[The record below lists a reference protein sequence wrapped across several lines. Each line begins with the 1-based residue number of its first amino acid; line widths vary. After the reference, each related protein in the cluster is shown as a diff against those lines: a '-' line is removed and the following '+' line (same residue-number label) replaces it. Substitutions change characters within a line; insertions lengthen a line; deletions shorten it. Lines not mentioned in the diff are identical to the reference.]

1 LAEVFTID
9 PLLGLV
15 AVLVLIAL
23 NGIFVAGEFSLVAVD
38 IERVEVMAEQGHR
51 RARVVRKLLSRLS
64 FHLGGAQ
71 LGITV
76 TSLLLGFL
84 AEDTIGAVLDFLPGV
99 SLSPGPTRAVIAI
112 AIAAVLQMIFGEL
125 VPKNL
130 AISRPLG
137 TGLWLGSILRIYGL
151 LAAPITT
158 AFNGLANRL
167 VRLLGIEPVEELR
180 SLRSLEDLEYLV
192 RASSARTI
200 KEDEATLIT
209 RTLRLSRKDAADAL
223 TPRTSMVALR
233 HSGTVSDLVQSA
245 KESGYSRF
253 PVIGADLDDIVG
265 MVEVKDVFSL
275 TTDDRESGPLEDIV
289 RPAVVVP
296 EHRELDGVLVDLELA
311 ASRLAVVV
319 DEHGGTAGLIT
330 REDILEELVGDI
342 ADEYDE
348 PVAITA
354 SQKDGRVIVEGLKSR
369 DEIEEIVGLRLPDG
383 PFETLAGF
391 ILQQTGSIPEIGQLV
406 EWRGWKFEVLRKENL
421 RIADVAIEAPIHAN
435 GSPQDQGRAI

>member
-1 LAEVFTID
+1 MFTID

-15 AVLVLIAL
+15 AVLVLVAL

-38 IERVEVMAEQGHR
+38 VERVEVMAEQGHR
-51 RARVVRKLLSRLS
+51 RARVVRKLLTRLS

-76 TSLLLGFL
+76 TSLLLGLL
-84 AEDTIGAVLDFLPGV
+84 AEDTIGAVLDFLPGI
-99 SLSPGPTRAVIAI
+99 SLSPGPLRAVIAI
-112 AIAAVLQMIFGEL
+112 GIAAVLQMIFGEL
-125 VPKNL
+125 APKNL

-158 AFNGLANRL
+158 AFNGLANKL
-167 VRLLGIEPVEELR
+167 VRLGGIEPVEELR
-180 SLRSLEDLEYLV
+180 SLRSLEDLEHLV

-200 KEDEATLIT
+200 KEDEARLIT

-233 HSGTVSDLVQSA
+233 SSGTISDLVQSA
-245 KESGYSRF
+245 RESGYSRF

-275 TTDDRESGPLEDIV
+275 TTDDRERRPLGDIV
-289 RPAVVVP
+289 RPAVIVP

-319 DEHGGTAGLIT
+319 DEHGGTAGLIS

-348 PVAITA
+348 PVPITA
-354 SQKDGRVIVEGLKSR
+354 SQRDGRVIVEGLKSR
-369 DEIEEIVGLRLPDG
+369 DEIEEILGLRLPDG

-391 ILQQTGSIPEIGQLV
+391 ILQQTGSIPEIGQVV
-406 EWRGWKFEVLRKENL
+406 EWRGWKLEVLRKENL
-421 RIADVAIEAPIHAN
+421 RIADVAIEAPSDVDD
-435 GSPQDQGRAI
+435 SPLGQRGAT

>member
-1 LAEVFTID
+1 MFTID

-391 ILQQTGSIPEIGQLV
+391 ILQQAGSIPEIGQVV

-421 RIADVAIEAPIHAN
+421 RIADVAIEAPIDAN

>member
-1 LAEVFTID
+1 MFTID

-84 AEDTIGAVLDFLPGV
+84 AEDTIGALLDFVPGV

-167 VRLLGIEPVEELR
+167 VRLVGIEPVEELR

-200 KEDEATLIT
+200 KEDEARLIT

-233 HSGTVSDLVQSA
+233 NSGTISDLVQSA

-275 TTDDRESGPLEDIV
+275 TTDDRERRPLEDIV

-354 SQKDGRVIVEGLKSR
+354 SQRDGRVIVEGLKSR

-391 ILQQTGSIPEIGQLV
+391 MLQQMGSIPEIGQVV
-406 EWRGWKFEVLRKENL
+406 EWRGWKLEVLRKENL
-421 RIADVAIEAPIHAN
+421 RIADVAIEAPSDAN
-435 GSPQDQGRAI
+435 GSPLDQGGAK

>member
-1 LAEVFTID
+1 MFTID

-167 VRLLGIEPVEELR
+167 VRLVGIEPVEELR

-200 KEDEATLIT
+200 KEDEARLIT

-233 HSGTVSDLVQSA
+233 NSGTISDLVQSA

-275 TTDDRESGPLEDIV
+275 TTDDRERRPLEDIV

-354 SQKDGRVIVEGLKSR
+354 SQRDGRVIVEGLKSR

-391 ILQQTGSIPEIGQLV
+391 MLQQMGSIPEIGQVV
-406 EWRGWKFEVLRKENL
+406 EWRGWKLEVLRKENL
-421 RIADVAIEAPIHAN
+421 RIADVAIEAPSDAN
-435 GSPQDQGRAI
+435 GSPLDQGGAK

>member
-1 LAEVFTID
+1 MFTIA

-23 NGIFVAGEFSLVAVD
+23 NGIFVAGEFSLVAGD

-233 HSGTVSDLVQSA
+233 HSGTISDLVQSA

-421 RIADVAIEAPIHAN
+421 RIADVAIEAPIDAN

>member
-1 LAEVFTID
+1 MFTID

-76 TSLLLGFL
+76 TSLLLGVL

-167 VRLLGIEPVEELR
+167 VRLVGIEPVEELR

-200 KEDEATLIT
+200 KEDEARLIT

-233 HSGTVSDLVQSA
+233 NSGTISDLVQSA

-275 TTDDRESGPLEDIV
+275 TTDDRERRPLEDIV

-354 SQKDGRVIVEGLKSR
+354 SQRDGRVIVEGLKSR

-391 ILQQTGSIPEIGQLV
+391 MLQQMGSIPEIGQVV
-406 EWRGWKFEVLRKENL
+406 EWRGWKLEVLRKENL
-421 RIADVAIEAPIHAN
+421 RIADVAIEAPSDAN
-435 GSPQDQGRAI
+435 GSPLDQGGAK

>member
-1 LAEVFTID
+1 MFTID

-233 HSGTVSDLVQSA
+233 HSGTISDLVQSA

-391 ILQQTGSIPEIGQLV
+391 ILQQAGSIPEIGQVV

>member
-1 LAEVFTID
+1 MFTID

-84 AEDTIGAVLDFLPGV
+84 AEDTIGALLNFVPGV
-99 SLSPGPTRAVIAI
+99 SLNPGPTRAVIAI

-200 KEDEATLIT
+200 QEDEARLIT

-233 HSGTVSDLVQSA
+233 NSGTISDLVQSA

-275 TTDDRESGPLEDIV
+275 TTDDRERRPLEDIV

-354 SQKDGRVIVEGLKSR
+354 SQRDGRVIVEGLKSR

-391 ILQQTGSIPEIGQLV
+391 MLQQMGSIPEIGQVV
-406 EWRGWKFEVLRKENL
+406 EWRGWKLEVLRKENL
-421 RIADVAIEAPIHAN
+421 RIADVAIEAPSDAN
-435 GSPQDQGRAI
+435 GSPLDQGGAK

>member
-1 LAEVFTID
+1 MFTID

-253 PVIGADLDDIVG
+253 PGIGADLDDIVG

-391 ILQQTGSIPEIGQLV
+391 ILQQAGSIPEIGQVV

-421 RIADVAIEAPIHAN
+421 RIADVAIEAPIDAN

>member
-1 LAEVFTID
+1 MFTID

-84 AEDTIGAVLDFLPGV
+84 AEDTIGALLDFLPGV

-137 TGLWLGSILRIYGL
+137 TGLWLGSILRVYGV

-200 KEDEATLIT
+200 KEDEARLIT

-245 KESGYSRF
+245 KESGHSRF

-275 TTDDRESGPLEDIV
+275 TTDDRERRPLKDIV

-354 SQKDGRVIVEGLKSR
+354 SQSDGRVIVEGLKSR
-369 DEIEEIVGLRLPDG
+369 DETEEIVGLRLPDG

-391 ILQQTGSIPEIGQLV
+391 MLQQMGSIPEIGQVV
-406 EWRGWKFEVLRKENL
+406 EWRGWKLEVLRKENL
-421 RIADVAIEAPIHAN
+421 RIADVAIEAPSDAN
-435 GSPQDQGRAI
+435 GSPPDQGGAI

>member
-1 LAEVFTID
+1 MFTID

-233 HSGTVSDLVQSA
+233 HSGTISDLVQSA

-391 ILQQTGSIPEIGQLV
+391 ILQQAGSIPEIGKVV

-421 RIADVAIEAPIHAN
+421 RIADVAIEAPIDAN

>member
-1 LAEVFTID
+1 MAEVFTID

-233 HSGTVSDLVQSA
+233 HSGTISDLVQSA

-391 ILQQTGSIPEIGQLV
+391 ILPQAGSIPEIGQLV

-421 RIADVAIEAPIHAN
+421 RIADVAIEAPIDAN

>member
-1 LAEVFTID
+1 MFTID

-84 AEDTIGAVLDFLPGV
+84 AEDTIGALLDFLPGV

-137 TGLWLGSILRIYGL
+137 TGLWLGSILRVYGV

-200 KEDEATLIT
+200 KEDEARLIT

-245 KESGYSRF
+245 KESGHSRF

-275 TTDDRESGPLEDIV
+275 TTDDRERRPLKDIV

-354 SQKDGRVIVEGLKSR
+354 SQSDGRVIVEGLKSR
-369 DEIEEIVGLRLPDG
+369 DEMEEIVGLRLPDG

-391 ILQQTGSIPEIGQLV
+391 MLQQMGSIPEIGQVV
-406 EWRGWKFEVLRKENL
+406 EWRGWKLEVLRKENL
-421 RIADVAIEAPIHAN
+421 RIADVAIEAPSDAN
-435 GSPQDQGRAI
+435 GSPPDQGGAI

>member
-1 LAEVFTID
+1 MFTID

-84 AEDTIGAVLDFLPGV
+84 AEDTIGAVLDFLTGV
-99 SLSPGPTRAVIAI
+99 SLRPGPTRAVIAI

-233 HSGTVSDLVQSA
+233 HSGTISDLVQSA

-391 ILQQTGSIPEIGQLV
+391 ILQQAGSIPEIGQVV

>member
-1 LAEVFTID
+1 MFTID

-84 AEDTIGAVLDFLPGV
+84 AEDTIGALLNFVPGV
-99 SLSPGPTRAVIAI
+99 SLNPGPTRAVIAI

-167 VRLLGIEPVEELR
+167 VRLVGIEPVEELR

-200 KEDEATLIT
+200 KEDEARLIT

-233 HSGTVSDLVQSA
+233 NSGTISDLVQSA

-275 TTDDRESGPLEDIV
+275 TTDDRERRPLEDIV

-354 SQKDGRVIVEGLKSR
+354 SQRDGRVIVEGLKSR
-369 DEIEEIVGLRLPDG
+369 DEIEEIVGLHLPD
-383 PFETLAGF
+383 LS
-391 ILQQTGSIPEIGQLV
+391 L
-406 EWRGWKFEVLRKENL
+406 
-421 RIADVAIEAPIHAN
+421 IH
-435 GSPQDQGRAI
+435 I

>member
-1 LAEVFTID
+1 MLTID
-9 PLLGLV
+9 PLLGLA
-15 AVLVLIAL
+15 AVLVLVAL

-38 IERVEVMAEQGHR
+38 VERVEVMAEQGHR

-76 TSLLLGFL
+76 TSLLLGLL
-84 AEDTIGAVLDFLPGV
+84 AEDTIGAVLDYLPGV
-99 SLSPGPTRAVIAI
+99 SLSPGPTRAVTAI
-112 AIAAVLQMIFGEL
+112 GIAAIVQMIFGEL
-125 VPKNL
+125 APKNL

-137 TGLWLGSILRIYGL
+137 TGLWLGTILRIYGL

-167 VRLLGIEPVEELR
+167 VRLAGIEPVEELR
-180 SLRSLEDLEYLV
+180 SLRSLEDLEHLV

-200 KEDEATLIT
+200 SEDEARLIT
-209 RTLRLSRKDAADAL
+209 RTLRLSRKDEADAL

-233 HSGTVSDLVQSA
+233 RSGTIADLVQSA
-245 KESGYSRF
+245 RESGYSRF
-253 PVIGADLDDIVG
+253 PVMGADIDDIVG

-275 TTDDRESGPLEDIV
+275 SADDREQRSLGDIV
-289 RPAVVVP
+289 RPAVIVP
-296 EHRELDGVLVDLELA
+296 EHRELDGVLVDLELS

-348 PVAITA
+348 PVPITA
-354 SQKDGRVIVEGLKSR
+354 SQRDGRVIVEGLKSR
-369 DEIEEIVGLRLPDG
+369 DEIEEILGLRLPDG
-383 PFETLAGF
+383 PYETLAGF
-391 ILQQTGSIPEIGQLV
+391 MLQQTGSIPDIGQIV

-421 RIADVAIEAPIHAN
+421 RIADVAVEAPGDVTDSHIN
-435 GSPQDQGRAI
+435 QRGST

>member
-1 LAEVFTID
+1 MFTID

-84 AEDTIGAVLDFLPGV
+84 AEDTIGALLNFVPGV
-99 SLSPGPTRAVIAI
+99 SLNPGPTRAVIAI

-167 VRLLGIEPVEELR
+167 VRLVGIEPVEELR

-200 KEDEATLIT
+200 KEDEARLIT

-233 HSGTVSDLVQSA
+233 NSGTISDLVQSA

-275 TTDDRESGPLEDIV
+275 TTDDRERRPLEDIV

-391 ILQQTGSIPEIGQLV
+391 ILQQTGSIPEIGQVV

-421 RIADVAIEAPIHAN
+421 RIADVAIEAPIDAN

>member
-1 LAEVFTID
+1 MFTID

-84 AEDTIGAVLDFLPGV
+84 AEDTIGALLNFVPGV
-99 SLSPGPTRAVIAI
+99 SLNPGPTRAVIAI

-167 VRLLGIEPVEELR
+167 VRLVGIAPVEELR

-200 KEDEATLIT
+200 KEDEARLIS

-233 HSGTVSDLVQSA
+233 HSGTISDLVQSA

-275 TTDDRESGPLEDIV
+275 TTDDRERRPLEDIV
-289 RPAVVVP
+289 RPAVVVH

-391 ILQQTGSIPEIGQLV
+391 ILQQAGSIPEIGQVV

>member
-1 LAEVFTID
+1 MFTID

-84 AEDTIGAVLDFLPGV
+84 AEDTIGALLNFVPGV
-99 SLSPGPTRAVIAI
+99 SLNPGPTRAVIAI
-112 AIAAVLQMIFGEL
+112 AIAAVLQMIFGAL

-137 TGLWLGSILRIYGL
+137 TGVWLGAILRIYGL

-167 VRLLGIEPVEELR
+167 VRLVGIEPVEELR

-200 KEDEATLIT
+200 KEDEARLIT

-233 HSGTVSDLVQSA
+233 NSGTISDLVQSA
-245 KESGYSRF
+245 KESGYCRV

-275 TTDDRESGPLEDIV
+275 TTDDRERRPLEDIV

-354 SQKDGRVIVEGLKSR
+354 SQRDGRVIVEGLKSR

-383 PFETLAGF
+383 PFETVAGF
-391 ILQQTGSIPEIGQLV
+391 MLQQMGSIPEIGQVV
-406 EWRGWKFEVLRKENL
+406 EWRGWKLEVLRKENL
-421 RIADVAIEAPIHAN
+421 RIADVAIEAPSDAN
-435 GSPQDQGRAI
+435 GSPLDQGGAK

>member
-84 AEDTIGAVLDFLPGV
+84 AEDTIGALLNFVPGV
-99 SLSPGPTRAVIAI
+99 SLNPGPTRAVIAI

-167 VRLLGIEPVEELR
+167 VRLVGIEPVEELR

-200 KEDEATLIT
+200 KEDEARLIT

-233 HSGTVSDLVQSA
+233 NSGTISDLVQSA

-275 TTDDRESGPLEDIV
+275 TTDDRERRPLEDIV

-354 SQKDGRVIVEGLKSR
+354 SQRDGRVIVEGLKSR

-391 ILQQTGSIPEIGQLV
+391 MLQQMGSIPEIGQVV
-406 EWRGWKFEVLRKENL
+406 EWRGWKLEVLRKENL
-421 RIADVAIEAPIHAN
+421 RIADVAIEAPSDAN
-435 GSPQDQGRAI
+435 GSPLDQGGAK

>member
-1 LAEVFTID
+1 MFTID

-391 ILQQTGSIPEIGQLV
+391 ILQQTGSIPEIGQVV

>member
-1 LAEVFTID
+1 MFTID

-84 AEDTIGAVLDFLPGV
+84 AEDTIGALLNFVPGV
-99 SLSPGPTRAVIAI
+99 SLNPGPTRAVIAI

-167 VRLLGIEPVEELR
+167 VRLVGIEPVEELR

-200 KEDEATLIT
+200 KEDEARLIT

-233 HSGTVSDLVQSA
+233 NSGTISDLVQSA

-275 TTDDRESGPLEDIV
+275 TTDDRERRPLEDIV

-354 SQKDGRVIVEGLKSR
+354 SQRDGRVIVEGLKSR

-391 ILQQTGSIPEIGQLV
+391 MLQQMGSIPEIGQVV
-406 EWRGWKFEVLRKENL
+406 EWRGWKLEVLRKENL
-421 RIADVAIEAPIHAN
+421 RIADVAIEAPSDAN
-435 GSPQDQGRAI
+435 GSPLDQGGAI

>member
-1 LAEVFTID
+1 MFTID
-9 PLLGLV
+9 PLLGLG
-15 AVLVLIAL
+15 AVLVLVAL

-99 SLSPGPTRAVIAI
+99 SLSPGPLRAVIAI
-112 AIAAVLQMIFGEL
+112 GIAAVLQMIFGEL
-125 VPKNL
+125 APKNL

-158 AFNGLANRL
+158 AFNGLANTL
-167 VRLLGIEPVEELR
+167 VRLAGIEPVEELR

-200 KEDEATLIT
+200 NEDEARLIT

-223 TPRTSMVALR
+223 TPRTSVVALR
-233 HSGTVSDLVQSA
+233 SSGTISDLVQSA
-245 KESGYSRF
+245 RESGYSRF
-253 PVIGADLDDIVG
+253 PVIGTDLDDIVG
-265 MVEVKDVFSL
+265 TVEVKDVYSL
-275 TTDDRESGPLEDIV
+275 STNDRERRPLADIV
-289 RPAVVVP
+289 RPAVIVP

-319 DEHGGTAGLIT
+319 DEHGGTAGLIS

-342 ADEYDE
+342 ADEYDN
-348 PVAITA
+348 PVPITA
-354 SQKDGRVIVEGLKSR
+354 SQRDGRVIVEGLKSR
-369 DEIEEIVGLRLPDG
+369 DELEEILGLRLPDG

-391 ILQQTGSIPEIGQLV
+391 MLQQTGSIPEIGQVV
-406 EWRGWKFEVLRKENL
+406 EWRGWKLEVLRKENL
-421 RIADVAIEAPIHAN
+421 RIADVAVEAPTDVD
-435 GSPQDQGRAI
+435 GSPLGQRGAT

>member
-1 LAEVFTID
+1 MFTID

-84 AEDTIGAVLDFLPGV
+84 AEDTIGALLDFVPGV

-200 KEDEATLIT
+200 QEDEARLIT

-233 HSGTVSDLVQSA
+233 NSGTISDLVQSA

-275 TTDDRESGPLEDIV
+275 TTDDRERRPLEDIV

-330 REDILEELVGDI
+330 REDNLEELVGDI

-354 SQKDGRVIVEGLKSR
+354 SQRDGRVIVEGLKSR

-391 ILQQTGSIPEIGQLV
+391 MLQQMGSIPEIGQVV
-406 EWRGWKFEVLRKENL
+406 EWRGWKLEVLRKENL
-421 RIADVAIEAPIHAN
+421 RIADVAIEAPSDAN
-435 GSPQDQGRAI
+435 GSPLDQGGAK